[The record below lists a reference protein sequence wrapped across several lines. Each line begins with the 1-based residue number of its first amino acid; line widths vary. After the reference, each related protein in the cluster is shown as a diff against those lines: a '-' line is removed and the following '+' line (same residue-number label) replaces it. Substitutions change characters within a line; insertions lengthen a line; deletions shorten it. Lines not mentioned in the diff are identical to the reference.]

1 MTVDEA
7 AALCRVS
14 AFVMYRLAAEGSVPA
29 KKVGAQWRF
38 MRSRLM
44 AWLAGDDSGTTAG
57 GSSARQLPR
66 AAPTYPR
73 ATATPALSTR
83 ELLKRAARGLDA
95 EPAPE
100 QRGRGRR
107 PK

>member
-1 MTVDEA
+1 MTVEEA

-14 AFVMYRLAAEGSVPA
+14 AFVMYRLAAEGAVPA

-57 GSSARQLPR
+57 GSNGRQLPR
-66 AAPTYPR
+66 AAPTFSR
-73 ATATPALSTR
+73 SATTPALSTR

-100 QRGRGRR
+100 LRSRGRR
-107 PK
+107 SK